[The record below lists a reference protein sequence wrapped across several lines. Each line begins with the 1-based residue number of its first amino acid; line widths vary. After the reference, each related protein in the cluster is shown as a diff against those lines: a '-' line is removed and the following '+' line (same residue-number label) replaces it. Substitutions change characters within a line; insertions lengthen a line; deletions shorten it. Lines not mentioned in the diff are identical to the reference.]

1 MDVVAQ
7 LAESMVLGS
16 VLERVRERWGGYR
29 LLDHWQQGEF
39 HHDVVLTVE
48 GDAPEL
54 PGKILIVATNCNG
67 GVKEV
72 LCLAELPERFGLW
85 HARCPE
91 NPEFAGKT
99 PNVLAAARTHH
110 WFDPCELLRPDARSE
125 YREEHRQRVCGG
137 GWKPKGS

>member
-7 LAESMVLGS
+7 LAESMVLGG
-16 VLERVRERWGGYR
+16 VLDQVRSRWGGYR

-48 GDAPEL
+48 GDAPDL
-54 PGKILIVATNCNG
+54 PGKVLIVATNCNG

-72 LCLAELPERFGLW
+72 LCLAELPERLGLW
-85 HARCPE
+85 HARCPD
-91 NPEFAGKT
+91 NPEFTGRI
-99 PNVLAAARTHH
+99 PDILATARTHH

-125 YREEHRQRVCGG
+125 YREEHRQRQCGG
-137 GWKPKGS
+137 GWKPKVS